1 MSMRN
6 LKRFSIILATVASLL
21 FLPLYVASL
30 TQEDK
35 PIRPVTPQ
43 QKEHSTLYKNLGSR
57 KLSGPNIGG
66 THIYDLVPPTSWNRR
81 HIHPTEFLGRI
92 ACEADA
98 VIIGTLMDGAAML
111 TENDSFIFTDYAVQ
125 IEEILKDNPSAR
137 LVTSGSVTVTRPGG
151 TLEIEGRKV
160 QASLDGFNPFNVGRR
175 YLLYLRFMPL
185 TGAYQAFGD
194 RSFELR
200 GKRYI
205 KLTRQHVWTNHI
217 YKVED
222 ASSFLAIVR
231 STTTGSCVNAST
243 NLRKTAS
250 NGLGKESTR

>member
-1 MSMRN
+1 MQARKTTKY
-6 LKRFSIILATVASLL
+6 LVVGAVALALLHGAVPPILWAQ
-21 FLPLYVASL
+21 
-30 TQEDK
+30 QEK

-43 QKEHSTLYKNLGSR
+43 QKEHSKLYKNFGSNR
-57 KLSGPNIGG
+57 KLSDPNFGR
-66 THIYDLVPPTSWNRR
+66 THIYDLVVPSSWNRR

-98 VIIGTLMDGAAML
+98 VIIGTLTDEAAML
-111 TENDSFIFTDYAVQ
+111 TENDSFVFTDYTVQ
-125 IEEILKDNPSAR
+125 IDEILKDNPSAR
-137 LVTSGSVTVTRPGG
+137 LITGDSVTVTRPGG

-160 QASLDGFNPFNVGRR
+160 QATLDGFNPFNAGRR

-205 KLTRQHVWTNHI
+205 RLTRQHVWTSHI

-222 ASSFLAIVR
+222 ARSFLELVR
-231 STTTGSCVNAST
+231 SSITGPCVTTN
-243 NLRKTAS
+243 NQ
-250 NGLGKESTR
+250 ESEQ